1 MEDSNTGMSTNY
13 ESLFENAAK
22 LCHSLSQIVPV
33 CIADVPSEFH
43 LFNDGVISVVYAPF
57 SHINHTAKLVIVGIT
72 PGWHQTEIAFRV
84 AAQNPNMGREMVEQ
98 EIKNQAA
105 FAGVMR
111 TNLIEMLD
119 GLSVHHCLNVAS
131 TSELFGPRSDLLH
144 TTSLLRYPVF
154 KKGQN
159 YSGHSPNPLD
169 HDFLMAMIDKVFIP
183 ELASVP
189 NALVVP
195 LGKAVE
201 GTMEE
206 LSKLGLFPIGRILR
220 GFPHPSGANGHRK
233 RMYNSSLQNMN
244 AQVQQWFNAT

>member
-1 MEDSNTGMSTNY
+1 MEDSNTRKFTNY
-13 ESLFENAAK
+13 ESIFENAAK
-22 LCHSLSQIVPV
+22 LWHSLPKIVPES
-33 CIADVPSEFH
+33 IANVPSELH
-43 LFNDGVISVVYAPF
+43 LFNDGVISVMYAPF
-57 SHINHTAKLVIVGIT
+57 SHINHYANLVIVGIT
-72 PGWHQTEIAFRV
+72 PGWQQTEIAFQV
-84 AAQNPNMGREMVEQ
+84 ASQNPNMGREMVEQ

-105 FAGVMR
+105 FAGTMR

-119 GLSVHHCLNVAS
+119 GLSVHHCLNVDS
-131 TSELFGPRSDLLH
+131 TRELFGPRSDLLH

-154 KKGQN
+154 KKGNN

-169 HDFLMAMIDKVFIP
+169 HAFLMAMIDSVFIP

-201 GTMEE
+201 GTLEH
-206 LSKLGLFPIGRILR
+206 LSKQGLLPIGRILR

-233 RMYNSSLQNMN
+233 RMYDLSQQSMK
-244 AQVQQWFNAT
+244 AQVHQWFNAT